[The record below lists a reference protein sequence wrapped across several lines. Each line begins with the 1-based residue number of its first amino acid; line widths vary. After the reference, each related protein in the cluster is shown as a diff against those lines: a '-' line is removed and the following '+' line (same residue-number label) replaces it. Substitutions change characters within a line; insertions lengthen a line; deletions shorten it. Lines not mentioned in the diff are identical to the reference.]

1 MLRQG
6 VAEVDEAH
14 EERRGGTRRSPSR
27 YDGVEPQPDADV
39 STARTHLTDAD
50 VADEAEAASGGE
62 LLRRARDLLIE
73 RGEPLSVAELAR
85 HMFGS
90 GPALA
95 GVASPWERMVNKLL
109 EPSSAF
115 SRHADDRW
123 GLAAWDL
130 SARSL
135 DDLEFVVLD
144 VETTGLAPGR
154 HRLIEVG
161 AVIVRGGALVANF
174 SKLINPERSI
184 PQFITKFTG
193 ISSLMVARSASAAK
207 VLPRLRDFVG
217 GRPIVGHNI
226 GFDLGFLNYEA
237 SRASL
242 TATFPDSG
250 IDTIALARRYLT
262 GMRRASLDRVAT
274 ALHVPVRSRHRALP
288 DAQITAKVFIL
299 LLARAREEGCQTL
312 EDLYRALD
320 GIAPSRA
327 SMPAPRPTGKM
338 YLNPAWRQNFP
349 TLPGVYLMKDE
360 TGEVIYVGKAKSL
373 RDRLASYYSQPLGY
387 TRKMDGLLQSV
398 REIETRTLG
407 SELEALLVESQLIK
421 KLQPRYNVQLRNYEQ
436 YPFIKVD
443 VQHAYPRFYATREVS
458 ADGAKYFGPF
468 RSGRIVDATIELIQK
483 VFPIRTCLRSLPPH
497 APPSEPCLRYHIKRC
512 PAPCRGEL
520 SDEAAVTY
528 RQAVEEACA
537 FLGGERADLIDRLKQ
552 QMFTASARQ
561 DFERAARLRDAL
573 RDADQ
578 VLLGQRL
585 LTGAVEA
592 NNLLI
597 VYPSA
602 EPEHVELYL
611 IRHGRLAG
619 QRRVTH
625 DPALLD
631 AALRALVVEAA
642 ALGTPPARVGREEV
656 DQINIIARWIHHH
669 SDDDERAFFRL
680 PHDPDNTDEVD
691 AFARRVL
698 DGLAAQLQASEIAT
712 ATDDSNDGAEDD
724 VSEENESA
732 YAARD
737 MPSIEML

>member
-1 MLRQG
+1 M
-6 VAEVDEAH
+6 DETHGEWRAH
-14 EERRGGTRRSPSR
+14 TQLHVSQDDSIES
-27 YDGVEPQPDADV
+27 QPDADV
-39 STARTHLTDAD
+39 AALATRPAASAESDG
-50 VADEAEAASGGE
+50 AEATSGGE

-73 RGEPLSVAELAR
+73 RGEPVSVSELAR
-85 HMFGS
+85 HMFGVA
-90 GPALA
+90 PALA
-95 GVASPWERMVNKLL
+95 GMASPWERMVNKLL
-109 EPSSAF
+109 DPSSAF
-115 SRHADDRW
+115 SRHPDDYW
-123 GLAAWDL
+123 GLAAWEL
-130 SARSL
+130 STRSL

-161 AVIVRGGALVANF
+161 AVIVRGGEFVAHF

-193 ISSLMVARSASAAK
+193 ISPQMVARSSTAAK
-207 VLPRLRDFVG
+207 VLPRLRDFIG
-217 GRPIVGHNI
+217 GRPVVGHNV

-237 SRASL
+237 GRASL
-242 TATFPDSG
+242 TSTFADTG

-274 ALHVPVRSRHRALP
+274 ALHVPMGSRHRALP
-288 DAQITAKVFIL
+288 DAKITAKVFIL

-327 SMPAPRPTGKM
+327 SMPATRPTGKI

-349 TLPGVYLMKDE
+349 SLPGVYLMKDE
-360 TGEVIYVGKAKSL
+360 AGEVIYVGKAKSL

-407 SELEALLVESQLIK
+407 SELEALLVESHLIK

-443 VQHAYPRFYATREVS
+443 IQHAYPRFYASREVS

-497 APPSEPCLRYHIKRC
+497 APPSDPCLRYHIKRC

-520 SDEAAVTY
+520 SADASTTY
-528 RQAVEEACA
+528 RQAVDEACA

-585 LTGAVEA
+585 VTGAVEA

-611 IRHGRLAG
+611 IRHGRLAA

-625 DPALLD
+625 DPTLLD
-631 AALRALVVEAA
+631 ASLRELVAEAA
-642 ALGTPPARVGREEV
+642 ALGAPPSRVGREEV

-680 PHDPDNTDEVD
+680 PHDPSNTDNVND
-691 AFARRVL
+691 FARRVL
-698 DGLAAQLQASEIAT
+698 EGLIAQMQTPEVAAEKDDEAEAEGDTADSEAVYIPVDA
-712 ATDDSNDGAEDD
+712 
-724 VSEENESA
+724 
-732 YAARD
+732 
-737 MPSIEML
+737 PSIKAL